1 MTTLNTALLAEAET
15 WHYAAWISIDVRLVL
30 FAGLLAALTA
40 AGVSSLVVRSARL
53 RDYLAVWLLSFVAL
67 FIVTVFFMNE
77 VAQHPVF
84 VVEALFPF
92 P

>member
-1 MTTLNTALLAEAET
+1 VSRA
-15 WHYAAWISIDVRLVL
+15 RR
-30 FAGLLAALTA
+30 
-40 AGVSSLVVRSARL
+40 AGVASLVVRSARL

-67 FIVTVFFMNE
+67 FIATVFFMNE

>member
-1 MTTLNTALLAEAET
+1 MTPLLLEADGET
-15 WHYAAWISIDVRLVL
+15 WRYAAWVAIDFRLVL

-40 AGVSSLVVRSARL
+40 AGVAALLVKSRRL
-53 RDYLAVWLLSFVAL
+53 SDYLAVWLLGFTSVFAM
-67 FIVTVFFMNE
+67 TVLLMNE

-84 VVEALFPF
+84 VVESLFPF